1 MRKQNQIG
9 SMKTS
14 IRWQIMIDIADLD
27 VVFLSYKEPNKEHNW
42 ADLRSK
48 CPWAKR
54 VDGVDGSDA
63 AHKAAGEA
71 SSTERF
77 ILVDGDNIVDASLF
91 DQQINIESMPPDA
104 VIRWQALNS
113 INGLKYGNGG
123 VSSWTRKFV
132 SEMKTHENSE
142 GDDQSLIEFCFHDQ
156 YVAVQEC
163 FSTSVIN
170 TTDKQAWMAG
180 FREGVKMSLNQ
191 GARVSPANFL
201 KDIWRPNLRNLCI
214 WMSVGADVK
223 NGIWSM
229 YGASQGCTWTT
240 LSEWDHAQTRDF
252 NQLDQIW
259 DQTIIGE
266 NDLAE
271 SIKQMHTDLNYHLGL
286 NVALLDSNQS
296 KFIKFINS
304 CPAIT

>member
-1 MRKQNQIG
+1 
-9 SMKTS
+9 
-14 IRWQIMIDIADLD
+14 MIDIADLD

>member
-1 MRKQNQIG
+1 MRKQNQVG
-9 SMKTS
+9 SMKTN
-14 IRWQIMIDIADLD
+14 IRWQTMIDIADLD

-54 VDGVDGSDA
+54 VDGVEGSDA

-91 DQQINIESMPPDA
+91 DQQINIDSMPPDA

-142 GDDQSLIEFCFHDQ
+142 GDDESLIEFCFHDQ

-191 GARVSPANFL
+191 GSRVSPANFL

-223 NGIWSM
+223 NGLWSM

-286 NVALLDSNQS
+286 NVALLDSDQS